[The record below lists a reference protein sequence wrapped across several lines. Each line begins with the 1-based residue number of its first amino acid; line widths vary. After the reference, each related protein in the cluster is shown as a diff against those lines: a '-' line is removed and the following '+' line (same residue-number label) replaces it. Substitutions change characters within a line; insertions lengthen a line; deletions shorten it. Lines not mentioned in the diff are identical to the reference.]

1 VPAIIQVRLTH
12 KVEGTMLS
20 VVVSLSE
27 VADKRQRKAELG
39 SRKERCSQKSKRI
52 KETAISFASINL
64 FFL

>member
-39 SRKERCSQKSKRI
+39 
-52 KETAISFASINL
+52 
-64 FFL
+64 